1 MVWQEELRVH
11 TVLLLLPRLLH
22 FIKEFKH
29 ANLQHFIK
37 THTNKN
43 DGEDNVRLQKWKEK
57 SEKKVELELF
67 ENNSI
72 EFFGI

>member
-1 MVWQEELRVH
+1 ME
-11 TVLLLLPRLLH
+11 
-22 FIKEFKH
+22 
-29 ANLQHFIK
+29 K
-37 THTNKN
+37 TMSDCKS
-43 DGEDNVRLQKWKEK
+43 EK